1 MIFGLL
7 VLITALTISAVA
19 IYYSIA
25 GLVAIFAAAAL
36 PIMVMGGALEVGK
49 LVTAVWLHRYWHKA
63 KWWLR
68 WYLALAVII
77 LMFITSMGIFGF
89 LSKAHI
95 EQTTASQESVEQI
108 ARLETEISRQ
118 RSIIDR
124 AEEKINKAENSTS
137 NLNDDINAQIEKE
150 QKRIDNAY
158 TRIQPAIDEQQKII
172 ADARE
177 SDAGRTKPY
186 EDQLTNI
193 KDEIIRLETSAKQY
207 EETIA
212 NLDVDTSAILPIQEQ
227 ISTINNTISKVEG
240 QIASGESEQIKQAQ
254 LTIGANADGQAGP
267 NTRRSANTWIGLQ
280 KERVTELQ
288 NQIAQLRIEA
298 KATVDAERDRLS
310 GVVKDIREKQIPALK
325 DREMQMLTKIDEVR
339 ATESPIIT
347 TARNEIA
354 RIRASADDQVKAS
367 QELIQKLREKIKVE
381 GGEDIDSIIDEQ
393 SARIKKANN
402 EIDILTEEK
411 YSIEAEYR
419 KLEAEVGPIK
429 YIAEFIY
436 AEADRDILEQAVRW
450 VIMTIIF
457 VFDPL
462 AVLLLIASQYTF
474 EYAKS
479 NRKKDF
485 DEEWKDYEQLRA
497 QRIVQNSAKSE
508 EDEDGRIL
516 DTSRNVREDEDTAE
530 TKVQGT
536 VDNDNDSGGDED
548 SGATIGTA
556 DNGGDS
562 PERVVRGQEQIDE
575 SKQEEAESDDQS
587 PNPFAKDFFTEEETV
602 NDTRDTDTTIQ
613 TPTDDG
619 QNIGDEQRNDLQD
632 INVADDERDG
642 KASDEADIQSREGV
656 EKVKEQVP
664 DNLSEE
670 QTERLNRYEKEE
682 KENSAWAEA
691 KRKWKA
697 ENPEEMIKKA
707 KLDYIL
713 GRTSILPWEDT
724 YIQNSEQSNES
735 LWNKIKNNEQD

>member
-49 LVTAVWLHRYWHKA
+49 LVTAVWLHRYWNKA

-68 WYLALAVII
+68 WYLALAVVI

-95 EQTTASQESVEQI
+95 EQTSASQESVEQI
-108 ARLETEISRQ
+108 ARLETEIARQ
-118 RSIIDR
+118 KSIIDR
-124 AEEKINKAENSTS
+124 AEEKIDKAENSTS

-158 TRIQPAIDEQQKII
+158 TRIQPAIDEQQIII

-212 NLDVDTSAILPIQEQ
+212 KLDVDTSAIVPIQEQ
-227 ISTINNTISKVEG
+227 ISTLNNSISKVEG

-254 LTIGANADGQAGP
+254 LTIGSNADGQAGP

-280 KERVTELQ
+280 KTRISELQ
-288 NQIAQLRIEA
+288 DQIAQLRIEA

-367 QELIQKLREKIKVE
+367 QELIQKLREKIRVE

-393 SARIKKANN
+393 GARIKEANK
-402 EIDILTEEK
+402 EIDTLTEQK
-411 YSIEAEYR
+411 YTIEAEYR

-485 DEEWKDYEQLRA
+485 DKEWKEYEQLRA
-497 QRIVQNSAKSE
+497 QRIVENSAESE
-508 EDEDGRIL
+508 EDENGRIL
-516 DTSRNVREDEDTAE
+516 DTSRNVREDENTAG
-530 TKVQGT
+530 TKEDGT
-536 VDNDNDSGGDED
+536 SENDNDHRGYEDGG
-548 SGATIGTA
+548 STTGTA

-562 PERVVRGQEQIDE
+562 TERVVPEQNTIDE
-575 SKQEEAESDDQS
+575 NTLEGAEIDDQS
-587 PNPFAKDFFTEEETV
+587 PNPFAKDFFTEEPEQIEEKTLSEKMQ
-602 NDTRDTDTTIQ
+602 DELE
-613 TPTDDG
+613 PLPDD
-619 QNIGDEQRNDLQD
+619 NIL
-632 INVADDERDG
+632 APL
-642 KASDEADIQSREGV
+642 
-656 EKVKEQVP
+656 P

-713 GRTSILPWEDT
+713 GRTTVLPWEDT
-724 YIQNSEQSNES
+724 YIQNSEQSTVS
-735 LWNKIKNNEQD
+735 LWNKIKDNEQN

>member
-193 KDEIIRLETSAKQY
+193 KDEIIRLETSAKEY

-602 NDTRDTDTTIQ
+602 NDTRDTDTTVQ

>member
-602 NDTRDTDTTIQ
+602 NDTRDTDTTVQ

>member
-68 WYLALAVII
+68 WYLALAVVI

-193 KDEIIRLETSAKQY
+193 KDEIIRLETSAKEY

-212 NLDVDTSAILPIQEQ
+212 NLDVDTSAIVPIQEQ

-280 KERVTELQ
+280 KERITELQ

-402 EIDILTEEK
+402 EIDTLTEEK

-485 DEEWKDYEQLRA
+485 DEEWKEYEQLRA

-575 SKQEEAESDDQS
+575 SKQEEAETDDQS

-602 NDTRDTDTTIQ
+602 NDTRDTDTTVQ

-713 GRTSILPWEDT
+713 GRTSVLPWEDT